1 MGPPTSGTMHGCRR
15 AVKGR
20 SARRG
25 RAIRQAAGTFRAGGW
40 SPECAW
46 GMIRRMD
53 PHPAIPPEDPDAELV
68 AGLRAGQEAA
78 FVTLVQRYQR
88 MLLGVARRHVREVS
102 AAEDVVQEA
111 WLGVLDGI
119 ARFEGRST
127 FRTWLFRI
135 AENRAISRSRRDART
150 VPLGGLPADDGSPT
164 VDPGRFLAAGRAWA
178 GHWSVPPERWGP
190 DAAQRLLEREN
201 AGGGAPGDR
210 GAAAHAGIVVT
221 PPGRRGLVE
230 RRRLRRARD
239 QRGQPAGAL
248 HRARARLP
256 APRWTGPATTARCTG
271 DDAVGR
277 CGG

>member
-88 MLLGVARRHVREVS
+88 MLLGVARRHVREDS

-135 AENRAISRSRRDART
+135 AEIRAISRSRRDART

-178 GHWSVPPERWGP
+178 GHWSVPPN
-190 DAAQRLLEREN
+190 D
-201 AGGGAPGDR
+201 GARTPPNGSSSGR
-210 GAAAHAGIVVT
+210 TQAVVRRAIEELPPTAGIVVT